1 MLREYRL
8 VFRDIVILLAIP
20 GVLAALHFFLP
31 DTIRSQLVFTYGESG
46 VVAAWTSAYL
56 HASNGH
62 LYNNLFGYA
71 ISAGF
76 SYYLYIEYLRQRRR
90 FWITIAVL
98 LIVTPFITTVVDYTI
113 LYRYTGLLAT
123 GATSQ
128 GFSGISSAFGGV
140 LLAAVGLFVADEYN
154 GMTGTHTALLIFL
167 VALGVLTAA
176 NGILTP
182 LIAGLLTVGVVL
194 LGTQYVSRRDLQQPS
209 RLRTRVE
216 QHAANIVQVI
226 AYGAVVCIFVYLILP
241 IEVVQSGNFVNILA
255 HSVGFVIG
263 IVGSTITAPV
273 SLR

>member
-1 MLREYRL
+1 MLQEYKL
-8 VFRDIVILLAIP
+8 VFRDIIILLAIP

-90 FWITIAVL
+90 FWITVAVL
-98 LIVTPFITTVVDYTI
+98 LVVTPFITTAVDYTI
-113 LYRYTGLLAT
+113 LYRHTGLLAT

-140 LLAAVGLFVADEYN
+140 LLAAIGLFVADEYN
-154 GMTGTHTALLIFL
+154 GMTGTHTTLLIFL

-182 LIAGLLTVGVVL
+182 LIAGLLTVGIVL

-209 RLRTRVE
+209 RLRDRLE
-216 QHAANIVQVI
+216 QHGGNIVQVA
-226 AYGAVVCIFVYLILP
+226 AYGAVVCIIVYLILP
-241 IEVVQSGNFVNILA
+241 LDVVQSGNFVNVLA
-255 HSVGFVIG
+255 HGLGFMSG
-263 IVGSTITAPV
+263 V
-273 SLR
+273 SGAAIIAIFE